1 MLQSVGLQRVVY
13 NLLTEQHL
21 GDFFF
26 FFLFSII
33 DFIFQLV
40 TRCKTDLVSLY
51 RAVLISEE

>member
-21 GDFFF
+21 GDFF

>member
-26 FFLFSII
+26 FFSII